1 MESALLGLIL
11 DSSVIIEAER
21 KGQTVEQLLKQ
32 VHQAFGEVEIAIC
45 SVTVAELVH
54 GVHRANT
61 PEIRKRRRAF
71 IDELKR
77 HVPVHP
83 VTDETGEII
92 GQISGEQAVRG
103 VKIPFDDLAIGAPA
117 LEQNY
122 AVVTLNTLTM
132 GSTLTRPAKRQ
143 GRGSGS
149 CTPCWSLEERNQN
162 IVCHLHR

>member
-21 KGQTVEQLLKQ
+21 EGQTVEQLLEQ
-32 VHQAFGEVEIAIC
+32 VSRSVGEVEIAIC

-54 GVHRANT
+54 GVYRANT
-61 PEIRKRRRAF
+61 GESRQRRRAF

-92 GQISGEQAVRG
+92 GRISGEQAAKG
-103 VKIPFDDLAIGAPA
+103 IKIPFDDLAVGASA
-117 LEQNY
+117 LEQGY
-122 AVVTLNTLTM
+122 AVATLNLRHFQM
-132 GSTLTRPAKRQ
+132 IPGLVVKQ
-143 GRGSGS
+143 
-149 CTPCWSLEERNQN
+149 L
-162 IVCHLHR
+162 

>member
-21 KGQTVEQLLKQ
+21 EGQTVEQLLEQ
-32 VHQAFGEVEIAIC
+32 VKSSVGEVEIAIC

-54 GVHRANT
+54 GVYRANT
-61 PEIRKRRRAF
+61 REIRQRRRAF

-92 GQISGEQAVRG
+92 GRISGEQAAKG
-103 VKIPFDDLAIGAPA
+103 IKIPFDDLAVGASA
-117 LEQNY
+117 LEQGY
-122 AVVTLNTLTM
+122 AVATLNLRHFQM
-132 GSTLTRPAKRQ
+132 IPGLVVKQ
-143 GRGSGS
+143 
-149 CTPCWSLEERNQN
+149 L
-162 IVCHLHR
+162 